1 MILETIPSLNFYLF
15 KVEDRKLF
23 IPTVGDRK
31 WGGGGG
37 EGGRWQLPI
46 PSPPFYFDSNSISN
60 KAARKGRNNDDK
72 QTWLP
77 GGPSLIALT
86 RSLR

>member
-1 MILETIPSLNFYLF
+1 M
-15 KVEDRKLF
+15 DRKLF
-23 IPTVGDRK
+23 IPTVDNRESGE
-31 WGGGGG
+31 GGGGRG
-37 EGGRWQLPI
+37 EGGNY

-60 KAARKGRNNDDK
+60 KAARKGRNNDDN

-77 GGPSLIALT
+77 SGPSFVALT